1 MTEIVIQG
9 IGGRMGHVLCD
20 MIAQREDCR
29 VVAGIDM
36 KDGEQNGIPVYDS
49 LEKLNGKG
57 DVIIDFSS
65 PAAVEKALPYCQTH
79 KMPIVVCTTGL
90 SEELQLKVVQL
101 SRSVP
106 VFKSANMSMGIN
118 VLAELCKRA
127 SAVLGINYDIEIV
140 EQHHHNKL
148 DAPSGTALML
158 ADAINEQ
165 NDGAYHYVYDRSS
178 VRQKRDPKEIGISA
192 VRGGSIVGDHE
203 VLFCGPDEVDHPAA
217 HCLLPQHL
225 CQRCRE
231 CCGLS
236 GKKRAG
242 AVRYGRPDRRPLKNK
257 LPRHTPGE
265 EVNDEAGAFKAA
277 ASGCP

>member
-79 KMPIVVCTTGL
+79 KLPIVVCTTGL

-148 DAPSGTALML
+148 DAPSGTALMI
-158 ADAINEQ
+158 ADAINAEAG
-165 NDGAYHYVYDRSS
+165 NSYEYVYDRSQ
-178 VRQKRDPKEIGISA
+178 VRQKRGAKELGISS
-192 VRGGSIVGDHE
+192 VRGGGIVGEHD
-203 VLFCGPDEVDHPAA
+203 VLFCGPEEV
-217 HCLLPQHL
+217 LT
-225 CQRCRE
+225 
-231 CCGLS
+231 LS
-236 GKKRAG
+236 HSAGSRGVFADG
-242 AVRYGRPDRRPLKNK
+242 AVQAALYVAGREPGYYTMTDLLRGK
-257 LPRHTPGE
+257 LPC
-265 EVNDEAGAFKAA
+265 V
-277 ASGCP
+277 

>member
-20 MIAQREDCR
+20 MIAQREDCC

-79 KMPIVVCTTGL
+79 KLPIVVCTTGL

-106 VFKSANMSMGIN
+106 VFKSAN
-118 VLAELCKRA
+118 
-127 SAVLGINYDIEIV
+127 
-140 EQHHHNKL
+140 KL

-158 ADAINEQ
+158 ADAINEE

-178 VRQKRDPKEIGISA
+178 VRQKRDPKEIGISS

-203 VLFCGPDEVDHPAA
+203 VLFCGPDEVITLRHTAYSRSIFA
-217 HCLLPQHL
+217 N
-225 CQRCRE
+225 
-231 CCGLS
+231 
-236 GKKRAG
+236 G
-242 AVRYGRPDRRPLKNK
+242 AVNAAVYLAKK
-257 LPRHTPGE
+257 EPGLY
-265 EVNDEAGAFKAA
+265 DMGDLIAA
-277 ASGCP
+277 L

>member
-1 MTEIVIQG
+1 MTDIVIQG

-29 VVAGIDM
+29 VIAGIDI

-49 LEKLNGKG
+49 LEKLDGKG

-65 PAAVEKALPYCQTH
+65 PAAVEKALPYCEAH
-79 KMPIVVCTTGL
+79 KLPIVVCTTGL

-101 SRSVP
+101 SRTVP

-118 VLAELCKRA
+118 VLSELCKRA
-127 SAVLGINYDIEIV
+127 SAILGVNYDVEIV

-165 NDGAYHYVYDRSS
+165 NNGEYHYVYDRSS
-178 VRQKRDPKEIGISA
+178 VRQKRDPKEIGISS
-192 VRGGSIVGDHE
+192 VRGGSIVGEHE
-203 VLFCGPDEVDHPAA
+203 VIFAGP
-217 HCLLPQHL
+217 
-225 CQRCRE
+225 
-231 CCGLS
+231 
-236 GKKRAG
+236 
-242 AVRYGRPDRRPLKNK
+242 
-257 LPRHTPGE
+257 E
-265 EVNDEAGAFKAA
+265 EVITISHSAGSREVFANGALNAA
-277 ASGCP
+277 VFLAGKPAGMYNMKDLMHL